1 MKKTLLVIICL
12 LLLYP
17 LSIGESSEDWIVDGY
32 KWAKM
37 PRSWKVGF
45 IDGWLE
51 GGRVVLQQLEG
62 DFYHYFIMKGHYQEY
77 KNIGGS
83 LTFNRLVQRFLK
95 QRGFELYFLSIGQ
108 IVDMIDKIYSDP
120 RTRQREIREIII
132 LARGRLKEGWTE
144 RDLDAVIAYGVKYRE
159 WERKWGDSL
168 SLGESDSMKKNKEFD
183 SLKEKMPK
191 VLKSWWADEFE

>member
-62 DFYHYFIMKGHYQEY
+62 DFYHYFM
-77 KNIGGS
+77 S
-83 LTFNRLVQRFLK
+83 
-95 QRGFELYFLSIGQ
+95 
-108 IVDMIDKIYSDP
+108 
-120 RTRQREIREIII
+120 
-132 LARGRLKEGWTE
+132 
-144 RDLDAVIAYGVKYRE
+144 
-159 WERKWGDSL
+159 
-168 SLGESDSMKKNKEFD
+168 
-183 SLKEKMPK
+183 
-191 VLKSWWADEFE
+191 

>member
-1 MKKTLLVIICL
+1 
-12 LLLYP
+12 
-17 LSIGESSEDWIVDGY
+17 
-32 KWAKM
+32 
-37 PRSWKVGF
+37 
-45 IDGWLE
+45 
-51 GGRVVLQQLEG
+51 
-62 DFYHYFIMKGHYQEY
+62 
-77 KNIGGS
+77 
-83 LTFNRLVQRFLK
+83 
-95 QRGFELYFLSIGQ
+95 
-108 IVDMIDKIYSDP
+108 MIDKIYSDP